1 MAFDAPTDAVILPE
15 SWIKGSENIAHVAA
29 RLAERAYRMNEK
41 TAVLFTGFWITASPP
56 DKNSNIAYEAAKAV
70 MWWYF
75 DNNCEYLSRSREQSK
90 KGDDEINELKA
101 QNDELRARI
110 AGLEK

>member
-29 RLAERAYRMNEK
+29 RLAERAHRMNEK

-56 DKNSNIAYEAAKAV
+56 DENSNIAYEAAKAV

-75 DNNCEYLSRSREQSK
+75 DNNSEYLSRSREENK
-90 KGDDEINELKA
+90 KRNDEINELKA
-101 QNDELRARI
+101 RNNELRARI

>member
-15 SWIKGSENIAHVAA
+15 SWTKGSENIAHAA
-29 RLAERAYRMNEK
+29 TRLAERAHRMGEK

-56 DKNSNIAYEAAKAV
+56 DENSNIAYEAAKAV

-75 DNNCEYLSRSREQSK
+75 DNNSEYLSRSREENK
-90 KGDDEINELKA
+90 KREDEINELKA
-101 QNDELRARI
+101 QNNELRARI